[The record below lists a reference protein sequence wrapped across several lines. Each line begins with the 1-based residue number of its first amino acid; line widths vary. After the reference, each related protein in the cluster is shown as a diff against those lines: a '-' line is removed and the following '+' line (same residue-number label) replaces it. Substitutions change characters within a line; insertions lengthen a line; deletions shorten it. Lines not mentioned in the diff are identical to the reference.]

1 MKKYVPSERLKKV
14 SFYILLF
21 FCVFI
26 PFRNPI
32 ADLTVSSVKMITD
45 ILILGVFI
53 WYSIDIR
60 FRYKFYLQ
68 DFFFL
73 AFLLVAFI
81 STVFVNHN
89 GLGTYIYQ
97 VRSIGAYYLFYFV
110 IRNFGYGKEHFLTVV
125 KLLQI
130 VNIPLFALGIIEKVT
145 SKTVLFPSS
154 VADGILYP
162 SNFSRIYSMF
172 YNPNTYGLF
181 IMLTLFLTWIA
192 RLYFNKKTNIVYY
205 CIFFSALWLTMSRS
219 SIIMVG
225 VISVAFLGFL
235 IYRKRLKE
243 LYKTILKS
251 AVIVIAVI
259 AALNFGLNWGAN
271 QYYQHY
277 LASSTHDNTP
287 IQNSLDLNFVDR
299 LNEASNQK
307 IVTSS
312 QQDGRLFSLKTSL
325 RVMMDHP
332 IWGAGFGSFGSA
344 ASLNRESAIVE
355 QYGLFQG
362 FYSDLEYAKLF
373 AENGILGTALF
384 FAFLISILIKNR
396 KSFFKLF
403 LCFVI
408 GWFGLFFN
416 IFEVQIG
423 AMIFWSMLGFEG
435 ITSMNQEKS
444 TGRITTGGKR

>member
-225 VISVAFLGFL
+225 VISVAFLVFL

-259 AALNFGLNWGAN
+259 VALNFGLNWGAN
-271 QYYQHY
+271 QYYQHF
-277 LASSTHDNTP
+277 LASSTHDKTS

-299 LNEASNQK
+299 LNEASDQK

-435 ITSMNQEKS
+435 ITSIQEKS

>member
-14 SFYILLF
+14 SFYVLLI

-45 ILILGVFI
+45 ILILGVFV

-89 GLGTYIYQ
+89 GLGTYIFQ

-110 IRNFGYGKEHFLTVV
+110 IRNFGYGKEHFLKVV
-125 KLLQI
+125 QVLQI

-154 VADGILYP
+154 IADGILYP
-162 SNFSRIYSMF
+162 SNFSRVYSMF

-192 RLYFNKKTNIVYY
+192 RIYFNKKTNIAYY
-205 CIFFSALWLTMSRS
+205 CIFFGALWLTMSRS
-219 SIIMVG
+219 SLIMVG
-225 VISVAFLGFL
+225 VISVAFLVFI
-235 IYRKRLKE
+235 IYRRRLKE

-251 AVIVIAVI
+251 AVIIAVVIAC
-259 AALNFGLNWGAN
+259 LHFGLNWGAN
-271 QYYQHY
+271 QYYQHF
-277 LASSTHDNTP
+277 LASSHGNTS

-299 LNEASNQK
+299 LNEASDQQ

-325 RVMMDHP
+325 QVMKDHP
-332 IWGAGFGSFGSA
+332 IWGTGFGSFGSA

-384 FAFLISILIKNR
+384 FAFLISILVKNR

-435 ITSMNQEKS
+435 ITSRNQEKLA
-444 TGRITTGGKR
+444 GRVAMGGNR